1 MSESEEPDWLA
12 KGGEAVR
19 RELLPL
25 VTAVDQIVRD
35 ARLAKASGG
44 PALPTVQRV
53 ALAVDAAMREIL
65 PARMDATA
73 QPATLEVSVAFP
85 AVIIGSGGVTLPP
98 MRLGGQGTVQDRRAV
113 TAGHLLI
120 VVILWL
126 LVLVGPEA
134 IMKANLS
141 SGATAMLD
149 AYYGAIAAIAVA
161 VTIDYLQ
168 KRSGG

>member
-12 KGGEAVR
+12 KDGEAVR

-25 VTAVDQIVRD
+25 VRAVDQIVRD

-98 MRLGGQGTVQDRRAV
+98 MRLGGQGTVQDRGHRRAPAHRGDPV
-113 TAGHLLI
+113 AARAGGSRSDNEGESVIGRHGDAGCLLRSYRRDRRGGHHR
-120 VVILWL
+120 LP
-126 LVLVGPEA
+126 PEA
-134 IMKANLS
+134 
-141 SGATAMLD
+141 
-149 AYYGAIAAIAVA
+149 
-161 VTIDYLQ
+161 Q
-168 KRSGG
+168 